1 MMKPFHICL
10 FGGTFDPIHVGH
22 LALAQAAVEQAGVD
36 EIRFLPC
43 HTSPHKQGVLTAPPA
58 ERLEMVRL
66 ATADLPWAT
75 VDSHDLDAPQPAYS
89 IRTAEDMQSCFP
101 EAKLSWLLGV
111 DQWNALPRWH
121 QVERLAGI
129 VDFIVGCRDGE
140 SPVPREGFSMR
151 MLSFNHPASATAI
164 RASAASG
171 RLLRDWLPAPV
182 ADFIEKQGLYR

>member
-1 MMKPFHICL
+1 MTEAFHICL
-10 FGGTFDPIHVGH
+10 FGGTFDPIHLGH
-22 LALAQAAVEQAGVD
+22 LALARAAVEQAGVN
-36 EIRFLPC
+36 EVRFLPC
-43 HTSPHKQGVLTAPPA
+43 QTSPHKQGVLTAPPA

-66 ATADLPWAT
+66 ATADLSWAT

-89 IRTAEDMQSCFP
+89 IHTAEFMQNRFP

-121 QVERLAGI
+121 QVERLAEI

-140 SPVPREGFSMR
+140 SPVPREGFSMQV
-151 MLSFNHPASATAI
+151 LSFNHPASATEI

-171 RLLRDWLPAPV
+171 GLLRSWLPASV